1 MQIIYEAQKS
11 ATYLPIILNPL
22 LRGNN
27 YVQFCNA
34 LGVCEQKVRALEEEE
49 EFPIS
54 LMVCFCFSCVYAN
67 AFIQPHNSPLR
78 EKYYLYVGLKIL
90 LTGLKILFLSSI
102 LDNETFCFDFKLKSL
117 KTLFVRIHFRIISI
131 KKLSFC
137 IFIQI

>member
-1 MQIIYEAQKS
+1 MQITYEAQKS
-11 ATYLPIILNPL
+11 AAYLPIILNPL

-34 LGVCEQKVRALEEEE
+34 FGVCEQKVRALEEEE

-78 EKYYLYVGLKIL
+78 KKISVC
-90 LTGLKILFLSSI
+90 GIENSAY
-102 LDNETFCFDFKLKSL
+102 
-117 KTLFVRIHFRIISI
+117 RIKNIIS
-131 KKLSFC
+131 
-137 IFIQI
+137 FIHTR